1 MVKKLYILIYIL
13 QLIAF
18 FSLLFHTC
26 SISVEG
32 WGASLGLAPFAALL
46 IAIGSF
52 SLVLGCVGCAGVIV
66 YFGTKQTK
74 ERIFRLIIAT
84 ILSSSPAIVIY
95 GTSLVQKY
103 VPDFNLCFKQ

>member
-1 MVKKLYILIYIL
+1 MVKKLYILISIL
-13 QLIAF
+13 QSVAF
-18 FSLLFHTC
+18 FSLLYHTC

-32 WGASLGLAPFAALL
+32 WGALGLAPFAALL

-52 SLVLGCVGCAGVIV
+52 SLVLGCVGCVGVIV

-74 ERIFRLIIAT
+74 KRIFRLIIAT

-95 GTSLVQKY
+95 GTSLVQRY
-103 VPDFNLCFKQ
+103 VPHFNLCFKQ